1 MSQWYRTIIP
11 RCDVICKNFSLTYV
25 YSVSFIYY
33 HCWDIIKSR
42 KIDIE
47 TPPLSKTRILLL
59 KGKDFSDLVGELNL
73 SDKISNTCAKIIL
86 NNNVILATVK
96 SKYNM
101 EALLIC
107 LTMFAMFLTK
117 CFKVAFSFEKGR
129 YKNFRD
135 V

>member
-1 MSQWYRTIIP
+1 MEDRYRDSAP
-11 RCDVICKNFSLTYV
+11 FQNKD
-25 YSVSFIYY
+25 
-33 HCWDIIKSR
+33 
-42 KIDIE
+42 
-47 TPPLSKTRILLL
+47 LLL

-73 SDKISNTCAKIIL
+73 SDKISNTSAKIIL